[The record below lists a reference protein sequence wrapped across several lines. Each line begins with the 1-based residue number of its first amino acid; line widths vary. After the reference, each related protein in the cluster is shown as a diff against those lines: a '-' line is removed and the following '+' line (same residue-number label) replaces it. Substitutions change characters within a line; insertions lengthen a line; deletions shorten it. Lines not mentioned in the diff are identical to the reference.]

1 MNGFIN
7 NKVLPPIMKFVNTRA
22 MTALKN
28 GMLFAMPFIIVGSIF
43 LILANIPIPPVAKWL
58 SDNGWSAIFTQAFNV
73 SFGILAIWAA
83 VGIGYSYVKEA
94 GFGDVALQGGLT
106 SLSAFFIVQSLSIA
120 NPITAALATGKEASG
135 IGNLTGTQVTAAF
148 EKLPHAMQV
157 FLNNPV
163 TGVLNLTWNGGQGM
177 IAAIIIGIL
186 SGWAYS
192 AMMKAGWKITLPE
205 QVPSNVA
212 NQFTSMIPTGV
223 IVVAATVVYALFDKI
238 GHTDAVTFIYH
249 WLSVP
254 LQGLG
259 GSFGGIII
267 ISLLVPFFWFFGVH
281 GGIIM
286 GAITSAFLLPNTFAN
301 ASLYQSHKLSLAN
314 GAHIVT
320 NEFYNNFINLSGSGI
335 TFGLIIFTIFFAR
348 SEQMKSIGKVELVPG
363 LFNINEP
370 FLFGLPLVLN
380 PVLALP
386 FFLVPV
392 VVSATVYGAIYFH
405 IVPPM
410 NGVAAPW
417 TTPPIISGF
426 LIGGWQYAVLQVI
439 ALLESILI
447 YLPFA
452 KKYDKMLLEQEANA
466 EVEEVIA

>member
-1 MNGFIN
+1 MNEFIN
-7 NKVLPPIMKFVNTRA
+7 NKVLPPVMKFVNTRA

-28 GMLFAMPFIIVGSIF
+28 GMLYAMPFIIVGSIF
-43 LILANIPIPPVAKWL
+43 LILSNIPIPAVSTWL
-58 SDNGWSAIFTQAFNV
+58 ANNGWSAVFSQAFNV

-83 VGIGYSYVKEA
+83 VGIGYSYVQDA
-94 GFGDVALQGGLT
+94 GHGEVALQAGLT
-106 SLSAFFIVQSLSIA
+106 SLSAFFIVQSLSVA
-120 NPITAALATGKEASG
+120 NPIVSALGTGKDASG
-135 IGNLTGTQVTAAF
+135 IGNLTGDQAAAAIA
-148 EKLPHAMQV
+148 KLPQAMQT
-157 FLNNPV
+157 FLHNPV
-163 TGVLNLTWNGGQGM
+163 TGVLNLTWQGGQGM
-177 IAAIIIGIL
+177 IAAIVIGIL
-186 SGWAYS
+186 SGWAYT
-192 AMMKAGWKITLPE
+192 AMINAGWKITLPE
-205 QVPSNVA
+205 QVPANVA

-223 IVVAATVVYALFDKI
+223 IIVVATVVYALFNKI
-238 GHTDAVTFIYH
+238 GHTDLVTFIYH
-249 WLSVP
+249 WLEVP

-259 GSFGGIII
+259 DSYGGILVIA
-267 ISLLVPFFWFFGVH
+267 LLVPFFWFFGVH

-286 GAITSAFLLPNTFAN
+286 GAITSAFLIPNTAQN
-301 ASLYQSHKLSLAN
+301 AALYQAHKLTLAN

-320 NEFYNNFINLSGSGI
+320 NEFYNNFINLTGSGI
-335 TFGLIIFTIFFAR
+335 TFGLIIFTIFMAR
-348 SEQMKSIGKVELVPG
+348 SEQMRSIGKVELVPG

-392 VVSATVYGAIYFH
+392 VVTTTVYGAIYFG

-426 LIGGWQYAVLQVI
+426 LIGGWQYAVLQAV
-439 ALLESILI
+439 ALLESTLI

-452 KKYDKMLLEQEANA
+452 RKYDKMLLEQEAENEA
-466 EVEEVIA
+466 E